1 MEFKV
6 YSVVLKL
13 VRKALNP
20 DSPIE
25 VPADTNWEEALDLAI
40 SQGVLGLCFE
50 AVEKLPANQRPA
62 LEMLMQWYGHTDK
75 QSLQY
80 EHTWAVARKLDR
92 LWSAAGIHA
101 TVLKG
106 RAIAQYYPVPSHR
119 YSCDLDVFIG
129 HDWEKACKLLEEKGV
144 QLEFEVYKEAEF
156 TLDGV
161 YVECHRCITPFRGNK
176 NLQKVERYLRGLLE
190 SSRVQDVLGC
200 FSTKAHPQGAEQGVQ
215 GRFFEGTTLAC
226 PPLMFTV
233 MLYVEHALGDLQQG
247 KLSLKHIVDWIVLRK
262 QDFDRAAFE
271 ARCKEFRFDR
281 VLALI
286 EALADVV
293 EGKKE
298 LESLSPS
305 YREAFEEIFQQSET
319 AKPRSWFKK
328 RVNLFF
334 NIIKNGKKFS
344 QFGYTS
350 MPSFLFNSVW
360 SHFFEKK
367 ARV

>member
-1 MEFKV
+1 MNANRE
-6 YSVVLKL
+6 VVLKL

-62 LEMLMQWYGHTDK
+62 LEMLMQWYGHTEK
-75 QSLQY
+75 QSLKY
-80 EHTWAVARKLDR
+80 ERTWAVARKLDR

-119 YSCDLDVFIG
+119 YSCDLDVFIKE
-129 HDWEKACKLLEEKGV
+129 DWGQACKLLEQKGV
-144 QLEFEVYKEAEF
+144 RLEHEVYKEVEF

-161 YVECHRCITPFRGNK
+161 YVECHRYITPIRGNK
-176 NLQKVERYLRGLLE
+176 YLQKVEHYLRSLLDSE
-190 SSRVQDVLGC
+190 PKVC
-200 FSTKAHPQGAEQGVQ
+200 
-215 GRFFEGTTLAC
+215 FEGTTLAC

-233 MLYVEHALGDLQQG
+233 MLYVEHALGDFQQG
-247 KLSLKHIVDWIVLRK
+247 HLSLKHIVDWVVLRK
-262 QDFDRAAFE
+262 QDVDWRAFE
-271 ARCKEFRFDR
+271 TRCKEFKFERF
-281 VLALI
+281 VALI

-350 MPSFLFNSVW
+350 MPSFLFGAMW
-360 SHFFEKK
+360 GHFVEKK

>member
-1 MEFKV
+1 MNTNCE
-6 YSVVLKL
+6 VVLKL

-20 DSPIE
+20 DLTIE
-25 VPADTNWEEALDLAI
+25 IPAETNWEEALDLAI
-40 SQGVLGLCFE
+40 SQGVLGVCFE

-62 LEMLMQWYGHTDK
+62 LEMLMQWYGHTEK

-80 EHTWAVARKLDR
+80 EHTWDVARKLDR

-129 HDWEKACKLLEEKGV
+129 HDWERACKLLEEKGV

-176 NLQKVERYLRGLLE
+176 HLQVFERYLRSLLDSE
-190 SSRVQDVLGC
+190 PRVC
-200 FSTKAHPQGAEQGVQ
+200 
-215 GRFFEGTTLAC
+215 FEGTSLLC

-233 MLYVEHALGDLQQG
+233 MLYVEHALGDFQQG
-247 KLSLKHIVDWIVLRK
+247 KLSLKHIVDWAVLRK
-262 QDFDRAAFE
+262 QDVDWRAFE
-271 ARCKEFRFDR
+271 TRCKEFKFDR
-281 VLALI
+281 FVALI

-298 LESLSPS
+298 IESLSPS
-305 YREAFEEIFQQSET
+305 YREAFEEIFQQSES
-319 AKPRSWFKK
+319 AKPCSWFKK

-350 MPSFLFNSVW
+350 MPRFLLGAMW
-360 SHFFEKK
+360 GHFVEKK
-367 ARV
+367 VISDR

>member
-1 MEFKV
+1 MDCESISTMNDATV
-6 YSVVLKL
+6 LVVSLL
-13 VRKALNP
+13 IRKALNP
-20 DSPIE
+20 DLAIE
-25 VPADTNWEEALDLAI
+25 IPAGTDWQEALDFAI

-50 AVEKLPANQRPA
+50 ALEKLPANQRPN

-75 QSLQY
+75 QCSQY
-80 EHTWAVARKLDR
+80 ERTWAVARKLDR

-129 HDWEKACKLLEEKGV
+129 HDWEKACQLLEEKGV

-156 TLDGV
+156 RLDDV
-161 YVECHRCITPFRGNK
+161 YVECHRCITPYRGNK
-176 NLQKVERYLRGLLE
+176 NLQKVERSLRSLLDSE
-190 SSRVQDVLGC
+190 PKVC
-200 FSTKAHPQGAEQGVQ
+200 FD
-215 GRFFEGTTLAC
+215 GTTLAC

-233 MLYVEHALGDLQQG
+233 MLYVEHALGDFQQG
-247 KLSLKHIVDWIVLRK
+247 KLSLKHVVDWIVLRK

-350 MPSFLFNSVW
+350 MPSFLFGAMW
-360 SHFFEKK
+360 GHFVEKK
-367 ARV
+367 VISEK

>member
-1 MEFKV
+1 MDCESISTMNDATV
-6 YSVVLKL
+6 LVVTLL
-13 VRKALNP
+13 IRKALNP
-20 DSPIE
+20 DLAIE
-25 VPADTNWEEALDLAI
+25 IPADTDWQEALDFAI

-50 AVEKLPANQRPA
+50 ALEKLPANQRPD

-75 QSLQY
+75 QCSQY
-80 EHTWAVARKLDR
+80 ERTWAVARKLDR
-92 LWSAAGIHA
+92 MWSAAGIHA

-119 YSCDLDVFIG
+119 YSCALDVFLG
-129 HDWEKACKLLEEKGV
+129 P
-144 QLEFEVYKEAEF
+144 EVYKEAEF
-156 TLDGV
+156 RLDDV
-161 YVECHRCITPFRGNK
+161 YVECHRCITPYRGNK
-176 NLQKVERYLRGLLE
+176 YLQKVERYLRGLLE

-215 GRFFEGTTLAC
+215 GRFFEGTTLLC

-233 MLYVEHALGDLQQG
+233 MLYVEHALGDLPQG
-247 KLSLKHIVDWIVLRK
+247 KLSLKHIVDWVVLRK

-271 ARCKEFRFDR
+271 VRCQEFRFDR

-293 EGKKE
+293 EGKKTY
-298 LESLSPS
+298 ESLAPS
-305 YREAFEEIFQQSET
+305 HRRVYDEIFSLPEE
-319 AKPRSWFKK
+319 AKATGQRSWFCK

-334 NIIKNGKKFS
+334 KIMKNNKNFRDFS
-344 QFGYTS
+344 YTS

-360 SHFFEKK
+360 SHFFDKETEMTI
-367 ARV
+367 VD